1 MLWALL
7 ASGTFSGLPGPW
19 YPVRVPSPYTS
30 RCILTLPFLSHQ
42 SSSDAPCPLAPSR
55 GLTSHPGWDTDRW
68 IPYDLSEDDW
78 ALKLYLP
85 CLCAWL
91 TRDGISHARMPTKTP
106 TENFSVGGWWFWLKE
121 QPPNCSLPAFGSCR
135 WFWLG
140 ASCGLLGLH
149 PSSMVPCSRLLG
161 WGLSA
166 PLTGL
171 SICCLNPHDTVIG
184 VLRAGGPGPS
194 VALTSLLESVDYMA
208 ILGSW

>member
-30 RCILTLPFLSHQ
+30 RCILTLPFLSHR

-121 QPPNCSLPAFGSCR
+121 QPPKLLTAC
-135 WFWLG
+135 FWVLQVVLAG
-140 ASCGLLGLH
+140 GF
-149 PSSMVPCSRLLG
+149 
-161 WGLSA
+161 
-166 PLTGL
+166 
-171 SICCLNPHDTVIG
+171 
-184 VLRAGGPGPS
+184 LRAAG
-194 VALTSLLESVDYMA
+194 VASILYGTLLTTA
-208 ILGSW
+208 GLGSQCPSHRSLHMLLKSP

>member
-106 TENFSVGGWWFWLKE
+106 TENFSVGGVVVLVE
-121 QPPNCSLPAFGSCR
+121 GTAPQIAHCL
-135 WFWLG
+135 
-140 ASCGLLGLH
+140 LLGLAGG
-149 PSSMVPCSRLLG
+149 SG
-161 WGLSA
+161 WGLLA
-166 PLTGL
+166 GCWGCIHPLWYLAHDCWAGVSVPL
-171 SICCLNPHDTVIG
+171 SQVSPY
-184 VLRAGGPGPS
+184 A
-194 VALTSLLESVDYMA
+194 A
-208 ILGSW
+208 